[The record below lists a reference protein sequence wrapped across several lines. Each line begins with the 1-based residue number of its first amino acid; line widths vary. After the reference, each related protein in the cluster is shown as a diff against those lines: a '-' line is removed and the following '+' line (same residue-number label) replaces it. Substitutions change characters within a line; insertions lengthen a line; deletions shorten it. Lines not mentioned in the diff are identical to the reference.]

1 MARLLLS
8 RVCRCVVWTILSMG
22 AGLSTADA
30 GEAAQPGSAPD
41 HVVPAATEDGRVF
54 FVSPDGDD
62 ANSGTEAEPFRTIQK
77 AADVARPGDTV
88 WIGGGIYRESVEI
101 RRRGDKD
108 RPICFRAASGQLVE
122 ISGADPIEGPWTRHE
137 TGIFKTRWTRSVRQL
152 FAGGQALGEARWP
165 NANSDQRL
173 DRSRWAKADRG
184 SRYGRIVD
192 PRLAE
197 AGFDATGAIAVLNVA
212 HQFFTWTR
220 AVESHQPGAGTFQ
233 YARDLQGI
241 THFAD
246 KTKPWEDDRYF
257 LFGKLEL
264 LDAPGEW
271 FHDEATGTLY
281 LWPPDGGDPSTLDV
295 QAKSR
300 DYGLFAEQCEGIQ
313 LIGLHFFGCTM
324 ALRDCDHCGVTG
336 CHFLYPSFARRIAE
350 EGLSEENIVT
360 EIRGNENTVSWCSLA
375 YGPTG
380 GLKVGGYG
388 NTIDNVLLHDFCTY
402 GDLRHPGLALSG
414 VDGSGR
420 HAPNRLRYST
430 LCRCGNAIINY
441 RGPGHVVEYNH
452 VYYGGLACKDVALVY
467 TGQPSTAGNVVRYNW
482 VHGCYT
488 ESVHRGGL
496 RGGLGIRG
504 DDQTRGLTVHHNVV
518 WDCGRDGIIV
528 KGDFNRVVHN
538 TVLHIGSE
546 QNPGNYIDLNTTP
559 EPKKPWRKQHPLLP
573 VQNEHSLIANNAA
586 RTITGDS
593 RGTDYPFQANL
604 VTNYQGEDLKLV
616 AAARGDFRPQSDSPL
631 VDAGTPMAGL
641 DARVRAAAESAGT
654 SIRLPNIAGPQA
666 RGRDDAPDLGA
677 YEHGE
682 EAWTAGHRNGLH
694 IRKTRNG
701 SGRVCLQ
708 MPPGGPLNVTI
719 GGSVSTFTPEN
730 WMVPREVALEPGPLK
745 AAVTIPQAGIV
756 SDEVDPQG
764 GRAITF
770 IQLPHTRAP

>member
-1 MARLLLS
+1 MTPLRLP
-8 RVCRCVVWTILSMG
+8 RVCRWAVWSMFCT
-22 AGLSTADA
+22 GLGLPEADA
-30 GEAAQPGSAPD
+30 GEAPQAGSAPGQ
-41 HVVPAATEDGRVF
+41 VVSAAAESGRVY

-62 ANSGTEAEPFRTIQK
+62 ASSGTEAGPFRTIQR

-88 WIGGGIYRESVEI
+88 RIGGGTYRESVKI
-101 RRRGDKD
+101 KGRGDKE
-108 RPICFRAASGQLVE
+108 RPIRFQAAPGRLVE

-137 TGIFKTRWTRSVRQL
+137 SGIFNTRWTRSVRQL
-152 FAGGQALGEARWP
+152 FVGRQALNEARWP

-184 SRYGRIVD
+184 SRYGRVVD

-220 AVESHQPGAGTFQ
+220 TVESHQPGADTFR
-233 YARDLQGI
+233 YAEDLQGI

-281 LWPPDGGDPSTLDV
+281 LRPPDGRDPASLDV
-295 QAKSR
+295 RAKSR
-300 DYGLFAEQCEGIQ
+300 DYGLFAEQCKGIE
-313 LIGLHFFGCTM
+313 LDGLHFFGCTM
-324 ALRDCDHCGVTG
+324 ALRNCDHCRVTG

-350 EGLSEENIVT
+350 KGSSEEGVVT

-380 GLKVGGYG
+380 GLKVVGYG
-388 NTIDNVLLHDFCTY
+388 NTIDNVLLHDFSTY

-414 VDGSGR
+414 VDRSGR
-420 HAPNRLRYST
+420 FAPNRLRYST

-441 RGPGHVVEYNH
+441 RGPGHLIEYNH
-452 VYYGGLACKDVALVY
+452 VYDGGLACKDVALVY

-488 ESVHRGGL
+488 EGTHRGGL

-504 DDQTRGLTVHHNVV
+504 DDQTRALTVHHNVV

-538 TVLHIGSE
+538 TVFHIGSE
-546 QNPGNYIDLNTTP
+546 QKPGNYINLHTGP

-573 VQNEHSLIANNAA
+573 VQNEHSLVANNAA

-593 RGTDYPFQANL
+593 RGTDYPFEANL

-616 AAARGDFRPQSDSPL
+616 DAARCDFRPRPDSPL
-631 VDAGTPMAGL
+631 VDAGTPMTGL
-641 DARVRAAAESAGT
+641 DARVRGAAESAGI
-654 SIRLPNIAGPQA
+654 SIPLPNIAASQS

-682 EAWTAGHRNGLH
+682 EAWTAGHRNRLH
-694 IRKTRNG
+694 ILKTRNG
-701 SGRVCLQ
+701 SGRICLQ
-708 MPPGGPLNVTI
+708 MPPLGPVNVTL
-719 GGSVSTFTPEN
+719 GESASTFTPEN
-730 WMVPREVALEPGPLK
+730 WMVPQEVALEPDPMK
-745 AAVTIPQAGIV
+745 TAVTIPQARIE
-756 SDEVDPQG
+756 SEQVDPPG
-764 GRAITF
+764 SRTVTF
-770 IQLPHTRAP
+770 IRLPHTRAP